1 MDMHCRLFCLR
12 PDFHA
17 IPPLDGC
24 TFEGIDSGA
33 QPNQVRFTLP
43 LFLLSNLSIV
53 QVIALLRLS
62 PCGLYGRAIRD
73 VSVIVSSATPVERSD
88 ATIETL
94 PLESSEWQ
102 NQIHMW

>member
-1 MDMHCRLFCLR
+1 MDMHCRIFFLHS
-12 PDFHA
+12 DFHA

-33 QPNQVRFTLP
+33 QPNQVRFT
-43 LFLLSNLSIV
+43 FASLLLGNVSIV

-62 PCGLYGRAIRD
+62 PCRLYGRAVRD
-73 VSVIVSSATPVERSD
+73 VSVIISSATPIERFD
-88 ATIETL
+88 ATIETI

-102 NQIHMW
+102 N